1 MSNTPQAQP
10 DVLADVLADVLIV
23 TVTRLEARAVL
34 TAFEAA
40 TGQKAQP
47 VSIGDRVYRN
57 LGSLNG
63 TRVFLAL
70 SEMGAMGL
78 GASLQAISKGIA
90 ALHPRAVIMV
100 GIAFGMNESKQALG
114 DILVARQ
121 LMLYE
126 AQRVGSP
133 QLVARGDRV
142 HASSWLINYLSS
154 AELDWTGAP
163 VRFGLMLTGEKLV
176 DNLDYREGLKRLE
189 VEAIGGEM
197 EGAGLYVACQDAKVD
212 WVLVK
217 AICDWADGNKAQDK
231 DARQDQAAKN
241 AAGFVVHALGH
252 ARLLRDPSPSPN
264 SQAAPT
270 APASASQ
277 RQDVGSIVV
286 TGTGNTVFVQQSHS
300 ASPSLSSPSQP
311 ASARPLKRQPT
322 RNSLRALLGEVL
334 RTSSDL
340 QSFLID
346 WFPDVARQVGGGMTR
361 NECEDILFQK
371 EDADVILARL
381 RDHDAA
387 RSKKYEALLVWI
399 EA

>member
-1 MSNTPQAQP
+1 MPNTVQAQ
-10 DVLADVLADVLIV
+10 ADLLIV

-34 TAFEAA
+34 TAFEGA
-40 TGQKAQP
+40 TGQKAQA
-47 VSIGDRVYRN
+47 VSIGDRVYRD

-63 TRVFLAL
+63 TRAFLAL

-126 AQRVGSP
+126 AQRVGSA

-142 HASSWLINYLSS
+142 HGSSWLINYLTS
-154 AELDWTGAP
+154 AELDWTGAT

-189 VEAIGGEM
+189 GEAIGGEM

-231 DARQDQAAKN
+231 DARQERAAKN
-241 AAGFVVHALGH
+241 AADFVVHALRH
-252 ARLLRDPSPSPN
+252 ARLLREGAEAPGTPMIPSGSK
-264 SQAAPT
+264 
-270 APASASQ
+270 SAGP
-277 RQDVGSIVV
+277 RQEVGSIVV
-286 TGTGNTVFVQQSHS
+286 SGTGNSVVLQQSQG
-300 ASPSLSSPSQP
+300 AGPSPGAAALP
-311 ASARPLKRQPT
+311 ASARPRTRQPT
-322 RNSLRALLGEVL
+322 RNSLRALLGAVL
-334 RTSSDL
+334 RTSPDL
-340 QSFLID
+340 QSYLID

-371 EDADVILARL
+371 EDADTILARL
-381 RDHDAA
+381 RDHDPV
-387 RSKKYEALLVWI
+387 RTQKHESLLVWV